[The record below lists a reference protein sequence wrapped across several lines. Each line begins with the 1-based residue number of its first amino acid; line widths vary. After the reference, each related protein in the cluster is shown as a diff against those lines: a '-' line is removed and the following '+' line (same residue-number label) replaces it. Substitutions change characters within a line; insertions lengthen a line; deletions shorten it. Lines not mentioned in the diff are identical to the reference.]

1 MTIALTGIKNFLQ
14 LVNDNWT
21 LIIIIAGLIV
31 TLYRKA
37 KSYLSLT
44 NEEKI
49 EIAKKQVSEIILKKI
64 SDAEEEY
71 EKWVEAGS
79 VKRAKVME
87 EIFKQYP
94 ILSKVTN
101 QEELI
106 KWIDIQIDNALVELR
121 KIIEKNKALESE
133 MIQEEEQITEA
144 ASTETVSK

>member
-1 MTIALTGIKNFLQ
+1 MKL
-14 LVNDNWT
+14 
-21 LIIIIAGLIV
+21 
-31 TLYRKA
+31 
-37 KSYLSLT
+37 
-44 NEEKI
+44 
-49 EIAKKQVSEIILKKI
+49 ILKKI

-106 KWIDIQIDNALVELR
+106 QWIDTQIDDALVELR
-121 KIIEKNKALESE
+121 KIIEKNKALEDE
-133 MIQEEEQITEA
+133 KAKTEEVVEPV
-144 ASTETVSK
+144 SNETVNK

>member
-21 LIIIIAGLIV
+21 LIIIVIGLVI

-37 KSYLSLT
+37 KSYFSLT

-49 EIAKKQVSEIILKKI
+49 DIAKKQVSEIILKKI

-106 KWIDIQIDNALVELR
+106 KWIDTQIDDALVELR
-121 KIIEKNKALESE
+121 KIIEKNKALE
-133 MIQEEEQITEA
+133 QEKV
-144 ASTETVSK
+144 ETTSIEVSNK